1 MTGSH
6 RLVVDL
12 AATSRNWALPASG
25 AERIRAAAPDGW
37 SIHIATSQTSSD
49 GDGGR
54 QTSAEV
60 LDVVRDAEV
69 YFGFGIARDIFLAAR
84 QLRWV
89 HSAAAGVGALLFAEL
104 RESDVMVTNSAGIMG
119 ETIADHVLAG
129 VLHFVR
135 CLDIAIDQQRRG
147 EWNKVPFVG
156 DESTVR
162 ELSECRPLIVGT
174 GGIGSAV
181 ATRLSAFGCR
191 PTGVRRRLEL
201 GLPPGFQRVVS
212 FHDLDEELPRS
223 DIVVLAMPLTPLT
236 RGLLSASR
244 LDCLPRGAI
253 VVNVARGALLDEA
266 ALASGLA
273 SGRLRGAVLDV
284 FDHEPLPPDSPLW
297 KLPNALITPH
307 VAAVSPR
314 MFWDREVGLFLEN
327 WTRYREGRPLR
338 NHVDKDAGY

>member
-1 MTGSH
+1 MTGAH

-12 AATSRNWALPASG
+12 AATSRNWALPARG
-25 AERIRAAAPDGW
+25 AERIRAAAPHDW
-37 SIHIATSQTSSD
+37 SVHIATSRTSSD

-54 QTSAEV
+54 QSSAEV
-60 LDVVRDAEV
+60 LEAVRGAEV
-69 YFGFGIARDIFLAAR
+69 YFGFGIARDIFLAAPE
-84 QLRWV
+84 LRWV
-89 HSAAAGVGALLFAEL
+89 HSAAAGVGALLFAEM
-104 RESDVMVTNSAGIMG
+104 RKSDVVVTNSAGIMG
-119 ETIADHVLAG
+119 ETIADQVLAG

-135 CLDIAIDQQRRG
+135 CLDIAIEQQRRG

-156 DESTVR
+156 DESLVR
-162 ELSECRPLIVGT
+162 ELSECHALIVGT

-181 ATRLSAFGCR
+181 ATRLGAFGCR
-191 PTGVRRRLEL
+191 STGVRRRVEL
-201 GLPPGFQRVVS
+201 GIPPGFHRVVC
-212 FHDLDEELPRS
+212 FDQIDAELPGA

-236 RGLLSASR
+236 KGLLSSPR

-253 VVNVARGALLDEA
+253 VVNVARGALLDEE
-266 ALASGLA
+266 ALANGLA

-284 FDHEPLPPDSPLW
+284 FDHEPLPPESPLW

-314 MFWDREVGLFLEN
+314 MFWERELDLFLEN
-327 WTRYREGRPLR
+327 WTRYRERQPLR